1 MIDYVFVKSILLGKS
16 EGVLGDLDRSVVESG
31 IPGRIWQILGFP
43 AKSGDFGEIWRF
55 QPDLADLGQIWQIWG
70 SGSDLGPESV
80 PGRISGESWDS
91 WESGIPARIWI
102 LGQIWAPDLRS
113 GPDLGFRARS
123 GSDLGF
129 RGCFQGPEIT
139 PGGLPEAAR
148 DQIWARSGQIWV
160 RSGVW
165 DQIWARSGPGPGF
178 RGPESA
184 TLATVFWVFWGAA
197 GLLINVFFGQVLVC
211 FLVRRAV
218 WQKLVRECVSGPDL
232 ADLGNLGI
240 PGNLGFLAR
249 I

>member
-1 MIDYVFVKSILLGKS
+1 M
-16 EGVLGDLDRSVVESG
+16 VESG

-102 LGQIWAPDLRS
+102 LGPDLGQIWGPGPDLAQIWVSGPDLGQIWGSGGDLRALKSPWEAPPGPPGTRS
-113 GPDLGFRARS
+113 GPDLGS
-123 GSDLGF
+123 G
-129 RGCFQGPEIT
+129 
-139 PGGLPEAAR
+139 A
-148 DQIWARSGQIWV
+148 QIWV

-165 DQIWARSGPGPGF
+165 DQIWARSGPGTRF